1 MATPGTKPAD
11 ASEFQWY
18 PETAGAEWIAC
29 HLTRFRNISPLLND
43 FAHTLNSQ
51 ASGRLLDWVDHLQ
64 VSSLLG
70 VQESGFAHVGDN
82 WYLHPGALLPPVRY
96 GDVDQIYLKVD
107 SVADFVAT
115 NRWKFS
121 FDVAGRPLDPV
132 RAATIRHT
140 TGVTFGVIE
149 RHGRH
154 AAQQIPGPSLT
165 DEDRLAVLDVDE
177 MFLGRWRD
185 YNDLELGF
193 AETRSVVETAIARV
207 GRDRAC
213 DAFFRAERAYWQSRN
228 RAGQIQY
235 MRQQSLGLGWGNHD
249 HHTYRSSRSC
259 FHRLIQLFELLGF
272 ECRERFYAGA
282 EAGWGAQVLEHP
294 VCNVVIFAD
303 VDLDPAEIT
312 GDIAHEPLPVRETV
326 GTIGLWCALHGEA
339 VLQAGMHHLECQ
351 FDFDL
356 AREHLASS
364 GIGCMKP
371 FTDFPYL
378 RQCFTEGEK
387 WAVDSRKLQDA
398 VDRCWITPQQA
409 ERFQADG
416 VVGSHLEVLERNDG
430 YRGFNQTGIN
440 EIIRKTDPRSLN
452 ASAPD

>member
-1 MATPGTKPAD
+1 MTTPGTKLTD
-11 ASEFQWY
+11 SEPFQWH

-29 HLTRFRNISPLLND
+29 HLTRFRNTSPLLNE
-43 FAHTLNSQ
+43 FARALNVQ
-51 ASGRLLDWVDHLQ
+51 ASGRLLDWIDHLQ

-70 VQESGFAHVGDN
+70 VQESGFEHVGDN
-82 WYLHPGALLPPVRY
+82 WYLHPGALLPPVRF
-96 GDVDQIYLKVD
+96 GDSDQIYLKVD
-107 SVADFVAT
+107 SVADFVGA

-121 FDVAGRPLDPV
+121 FDVVGKPLDV
-132 RAATIRHT
+132 LRTATTRLT

-149 RHGRH
+149 RHGCH
-154 AAQQIPGPSLT
+154 PVQQTPAVT
-165 DEDRLAVLDVDE
+165 MADEHRLAILDVDE
-177 MFLGRWRD
+177 MFLDRRRD
-185 YNDLELGF
+185 YQDLETGF
-193 AETRSVVETAIARV
+193 AETRLLVESAIASV

-213 DAFFRAERAYWQSRN
+213 DAFFRAERKYWQSRN
-228 RAGQIQY
+228 QAGQIQY

-259 FHRLIQLFELLGF
+259 FHRLIELFELLGF
-272 ECRERFYAGA
+272 TCRERFYAGA
-282 EAGWGAQVLEHP
+282 QAGWGAQVLEHP

-312 GDIAHEPLPVRETV
+312 GDIAHEPLPSRETV

-356 AREHLASS
+356 ARDHLASS

-371 FTDFPYL
+371 FTDFPHL

-387 WAVDSRKLQDA
+387 WVVDPGRLRHAVGK
-398 VDRCWITPQQA
+398 CWITQEQA
-409 ERFQADG
+409 ERFQAEG

-452 ASAPD
+452 ASASD